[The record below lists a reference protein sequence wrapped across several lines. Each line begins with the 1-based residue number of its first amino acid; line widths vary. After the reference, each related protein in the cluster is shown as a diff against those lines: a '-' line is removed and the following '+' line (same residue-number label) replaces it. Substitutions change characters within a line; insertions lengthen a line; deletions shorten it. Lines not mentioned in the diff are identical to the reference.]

1 MKKKNIILGVTAG
14 AAIYKSCSL
23 IRMLRKLGFEVKVI
37 MTPNAT
43 KLISPKLFES
53 LSDGKVYVEM
63 FDEIKDYS
71 LKHIALAKWADV
83 LAVVPASANTIAKL
97 ALGLCDNLLTSVAL
111 ALPAKT
117 PKLIACAMNTNM
129 WKNPI
134 TQKNV
139 SALKG
144 LKDYVVINPA
154 KGTLVSFDKGEGVLA
169 PLQDIVK
176 EVKAALKRK

>member
-1 MKKKNIILGVTAG
+1 MKKKNVLLGVTAG
-14 AAIYKSCSL
+14 VAIYKSCSL
-23 IRMLRKLGFEVKVI
+23 VRMLRKLGLKVKVV

-53 LSDGKVYVEM
+53 LSDEKVYVEM

-83 LAVVPASANTIAKL
+83 LVIAPASANTIAKL
-97 ALGLCDNLLTSVAL
+97 ACGISDNLLTNIVLAL
-111 ALPAKT
+111 AAKT

-129 WKNPI
+129 WKNPV

-144 LKDYVVINPA
+144 LKDYLIIGPA
-154 KGTLVSFDKGEGVLA
+154 KGTLASFDKGEGVLA
-169 PLQDIVK
+169 PLGDIVK